1 MMSATEYRARA
12 AALIGSADDC
22 SSYDLI
28 LELETTAQEWRRL
41 ADMADWQEQILATL
55 AALGATPRPAPRDE
69 L

>member
-12 AALIGSADDC
+12 AALVGSADGC

-28 LELETTAQEWRRL
+28 LELEATALEWRRL
-41 ADMADWQEQILATL
+41 ADLADWQEEILAAL
-55 AALGATPRPAPRDE
+55 AALGVTPSSALRDG